1 MQNLIILASKNIKD
15 NDDFMKF
22 YIKRRMEKAI
32 YIAIVICSPLSKKHV
47 LFIFKYLFQ
56 VVNDFSNGRL

>member
-22 YIKRRMEKAI
+22 YIKRGMEKAI
-32 YIAIVICSPLSKKHV
+32 HIAIVICSPLYYNEAKLSTLSCIEKK
-47 LFIFKYLFQ
+47 
-56 VVNDFSNGRL
+56 